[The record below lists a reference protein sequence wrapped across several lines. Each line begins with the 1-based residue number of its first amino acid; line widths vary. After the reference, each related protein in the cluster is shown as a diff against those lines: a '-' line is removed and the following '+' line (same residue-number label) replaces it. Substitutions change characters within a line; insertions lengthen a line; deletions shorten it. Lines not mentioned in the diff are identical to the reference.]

1 MEFDQDGYERSKTK
15 SFNKKAK
22 ATDIDI
28 DNFELGP
35 NADDK
40 DESIA
45 YDTVLSE
52 MESEDDEMIGLKRK
66 KNSEAT
72 KPSTVAKSSAVTKSS
87 AAIKSSV
94 GMDERMTDKVKRAM
108 NKKIMEKVL
117 QKIPLYKAVLSVHH
131 AFGMKHWKEFF
142 SQMKNNGKYLSVV
155 LWPVYS

>member
-1 MEFDQDGYERSKTK
+1 MLVFSRFCKCLFSQQLVLTPSPALAP
-15 SFNKKAK
+15 S
-22 ATDIDI
+22 
-28 DNFELGP
+28 
-35 NADDK
+35 NADTRVHRASDYPIAVVIDK
-40 DESIA
+40 EDE
-45 YDTVLSE
+45 
-52 MESEDDEMIGLKRK
+52 
-66 KNSEAT
+66 EAT
-72 KPSTVAKSSAVTKSS
+72 KSSTAAKSSTVTKSS